1 MDAGFFSEN
10 NTRSMMEKKMDF
22 MMRVPADGAIYHNL
36 VESAAD
42 IENPGKA
49 VKYGNKDHVH
59 IIFPDRVRWS
69 PCFHTPNS

>member
-1 MDAGFFSEN
+1 MIG
-10 NTRSMMEKKMDF
+10 EKMNF
-22 MMRVPADGAIYHNL
+22 MMGVPANRVIYLDL